1 MNCSTLN
8 PALVQ
13 SLLDEAH
20 QTAILLAAAIDQNHR
35 LIATLKSALEAP
47 VEGPLNAPST
57 RANPAAEHRRN
68 HRRGTLSRIT
78 SDPEIEAFIRARLDT
93 DTLSGIVAQI
103 AATFPQERHISLS
116 CLSRWWIKHAKP
128 CNAQPAATGNS

>member
-1 MNCSTLN
+1 MNCPTLN

-20 QTAILLAAAIDQNHR
+20 QTAILLAAAMDQNHR
-35 LIATLKSALEAP
+35 LIATLKTALEAP

-78 SDPEIEAFIRARLDT
+78 RDPEIEAFIRARLDT

-103 AATFPQERHISLS
+103 AATFPKERHISLS
-116 CLSRWWIKHAKP
+116 SLSRWWIRNAKP